1 MTFKLIFI
9 HFILL
14 FCSAIFLFQG
24 CITINDESERKR
36 FEVSKKS
43 HQEIVRQKF
52 DRADNKEN
60 SNETTINKSR
70 NTLVEGEVEPEWT
83 TFLPV
88 ECGGKYY
95 CGLASNGTIENNKC
109 PDKHVCRDINETSSR
124 VALSKDIETR
134 VRDETRL
141 YLYRQRNNENKS
153 FFSEFKKDVFEQ
165 GANKIL
171 KNLIFR
177 HFYLTPQRKLFTLA
191 MMEIPIKDDTS
202 EDSQENID
210 PNTLPPLILALRLEH
225 ETDDI
230 NEEEITGI
238 VQLRLT
244 EILSNN
250 SFKIA
255 DNESIKL
262 FRNTKIS
269 DTLDQ
274 LEKTLAKRP
283 NSIVFVTSLKGE
295 ISANSSR
302 LYPGLTRIF
311 LSFSAYRGEGKLIWK
326 KTYVVKRPGIKKP
339 ATLNASEREEN
350 YRKTL
355 VKGFKEIDKK
365 GVMEE
370 FKKVF

>member
-24 CITINDESERKR
+24 CLTINDESERKR
-36 FEVSKKS
+36 FEESKKS
-43 HQEIVRQKF
+43 HQEIVSQEF
-52 DRADNKEN
+52 DRTDNKEN

-70 NTLVEGEVEPEWT
+70 NTMVEGEVEPKWT
-83 TFLPV
+83 TTLPV
-88 ECGGKYY
+88 ECGKKYY

-109 PDKHVCRDINETSSR
+109 PDKHVCRDLNETASR

-141 YLYRQRNNENKS
+141 YLYRQRDNENKS
-153 FFSEFKKDVFEQ
+153 FYTEFKKDVIEQ
-165 GANKIL
+165 GPNQIL

-177 HFYLTPQRKLFTLA
+177 HFYLTPERKLFTLV
-191 MMEIPIKDDTS
+191 MMEKPKKDESS
-202 EDSQENID
+202 EDNQENID
-210 PNTLPPLILALRLEH
+210 SNTLPPLILALRVEH
-225 ETDDI
+225 ETEDI
-230 NEEEITGI
+230 NEEEIAGI
-238 VQLRLT
+238 VQLNLT
-244 EILSNN
+244 EILSDN

-262 FRNTKIS
+262 FRNTKIN
-269 DTLDQ
+269 DTLKQ
-274 LEKTLAKRP
+274 YEKTLARKP
-283 NSIVFVTSLKGE
+283 DSIVFVTSLKGE
-295 ISANSSR
+295 IIANSSR
-302 LYPGLTRIF
+302 LYRGLTRIF
-311 LSFSAYRGEGKLIWK
+311 LSFSAHRGGRKLIWK
-326 KTYVVKRPGIKKP
+326 KTYVVKRPGIKEP
-339 ATLNASEREEN
+339 ATLTTSEREEN

-365 GVMEE
+365 GLLKE